1 MTKERKI
8 KILFLAANPFDT
20 DRLQLGEQVR
30 AIFDEIQM
38 SSAPEAFEILPHL
51 AVRAS
56 DLQRL
61 LLTHRP
67 SIVHFSGHGSG
78 ISQIMLEDAQ
88 GGPLLVDKE
97 VLARVLELHQGE
109 IQLVFLNACYTKPVA
124 EEISKTIDYT
134 IGTRTEIVQEGV
146 ISFAAAFYRALG
158 FNRTVTFAFKSAK
171 AELDLLRISG
181 SDEPQLFVKDGVD
194 LAKPLV
200 QIVESPSAAHSKP
213 VGVALV
219 NLAGQ
224 RATDEEKNTTRQAL
238 MSGKLVLEQL
248 EDTAATE
255 QDIVAALQ
263 NLPEGDAI
271 HLSVNE
277 SLYLRI
283 QEQLFPSPPGVP
295 PALPGLMFVGREDSL
310 IEIKGRLGIESLPQQ
325 AATNLLIVRG
335 WPGVGKTTTVGV
347 LARDRDVATM
357 FPDGVLWTALNQD
370 PEVMSKFAEW
380 GRSLGDHGFLQLP
393 TIDDSVARMSTL
405 LRSRR
410 MLIIIDDI
418 WNPAHALPFIRAA
431 LDTKCVVLA
440 TTRLTSVASALANAS
455 ATGSQ
460 ASVYKLP
467 VLTEENALIL
477 LSYIAPDVVKNHTDN
492 CRELVRDIEC
502 LPLALHVAGRL
513 LKAESEMG
521 LDVGDLIE
529 GIREGSK
536 LLPEAA
542 PLDRAEGKIIP
553 TVDALLR
560 RSTDSLDPET
570 RKCFA
575 YLGVFAPKPATF
587 DMPAMAAVWMVDNPR
602 PMIRKLVGHGLLEP
616 VGSGRFQ
623 IHALLVR
630 HANSLLTLPDGFS
643 R

>member
-1 MTKERKI
+1 MTKAGKI

-20 DRLQLGEQVR
+20 DRLRLAEQVR
-30 AIFDEIQM
+30 AIFNELQM
-38 SSAPEAFEILPHL
+38 SSAREAFDIVPHL
-51 AVRAS
+51 AVKAS

-67 SIVHFSGHGSG
+67 TIVHFSGHGTG
-78 ISQIMLEDAQ
+78 MSQIMLGDDQ
-88 GGPLLVDKE
+88 GGRLPVDKE

-109 IQLVFLNACYTKPVA
+109 IQLVFLNACFTKPVA
-124 EEISKTIDYT
+124 EQISKTINYT
-134 IGTRTEIVQEGV
+134 IGTRTEIAQEGV

-158 FNRTVTFAFKSAK
+158 FERTVTFAFESAK
-171 AELDLLRISG
+171 AELDLLRVSG
-181 SDEPQLFVKDGVD
+181 SDEPQLFVKAGVD
-194 LAKPLV
+194 RAKVLV
-200 QIVESPSAAHSKP
+200 QVVESSDEDQSKLI
-213 VGVALV
+213 GVALV

-224 RATDEEKNTTRQAL
+224 RATDEEKNTTRHAL
-238 MSGKLVLEQL
+238 MSGKLVLEQA

-255 QDIVAALQ
+255 HDIVTALH
-263 NLPEGDAI
+263 NVAKGDTI
-271 HLSVNE
+271 HLSLNE
-277 SLYLRI
+277 SLYQRI
-283 QEQLFPSPPGVP
+283 QEQLYPSPPGLP

-310 IEIKGRLGIESLPQQ
+310 TEIKGRLGIEEQPQQ
-325 AATNLLIVRG
+325 EATNLLIVRG

-347 LARDRDVATM
+347 LARDRDVAKV
-357 FPDGVLWTALNQD
+357 FPEGVLWTSLNQD

-380 GRSLGDHGFLQLP
+380 GRSLGDDGFLQLA

-410 MLIIIDDI
+410 MLIIVDDI
-418 WNPAHALPFIRAA
+418 WEPAHALHFIRAA
-431 LDTKCVVLA
+431 LNTKCVVLA
-440 TTRLTSVASALANAS
+440 TTRLTRVADELASAAAS
-455 ATGSQ
+455 GSL

-477 LSYIAPDVVKNHTDN
+477 LGYLAPDVVKKHPDS

-513 LKAESEMG
+513 LKAESAMG
-521 LDVGDLIE
+521 LDVVDLIQ

-536 LLPEAA
+536 LLPEPA

-553 TVDALLR
+553 TVEALLR

-570 RKCFA
+570 RECFA

-587 DMPAMAAVWMVDNPR
+587 DTQAMAAVWMVDNPR
-602 PMIRKLVGHGLLEP
+602 PMIRKLVGQGLLEP

-630 HANSLLTLPDGFS
+630 HANSLLT
-643 R
+643 